1 MIEQVAFPLAM
12 AGATTGIS
20 GIVIALLLIACLFLM
35 LVLGGRQPKRQE

>member
-35 LVLGGRQPKRQE
+35 LVLGGGRQKQQE